1 MLQEYLSI
9 FRRNLPY
16 VIRTDESALALFS
29 HEKCRFLEK
38 RDDNGALLALLCY
51 CDNVILLLCVDEPYR
66 KRGWGSELLSIAED
80 KIHSAGFDE
89 VCLGAGFSYLVPGVP
104 THRPQFPTT
113 SEGAISPVWED
124 CSAFFEK
131 RGYLHS
137 WDCNCFDMAR
147 KLSRDEAF
155 LEDGHLCFAE
165 LSEKDA
171 VSAMMEKAHAS
182 FAKYYRNEALY
193 QDGSASRVL
202 AFYEDGKPIGALIV
216 TQGKDSVGLVGCVA
230 VLHAARGQGVAT
242 RLVRHATCYLARRGA
257 NFAFV
262 GYTYSGM
269 ERLYGKCGYE
279 ISSYY
284 LMGKK
289 KMQ

>member
-16 VIRTDESALALFS
+16 VIRTDESVLALFS
-29 HEKCRFLEK
+29 HEKCGFLEK
-38 RDDNGALLALLCY
+38 RSENGALSALLCY

-66 KRGWGSELLSIAED
+66 KQGWGSELLAIAEE
-80 KIHSAGFDE
+80 KIRENGFDE
-89 VCLGAGFSYLVPGVP
+89 VVLGAGFSYLVPGVP
-104 THRPQFPTT
+104 MHKPYFLSQR
-113 SEGAISPVWED
+113 EGVLDLSWED
-124 CSAFFEK
+124 HAAFFEK

-147 KLSRDEAF
+147 ELSRDEAF
-155 LEDGHLCFAE
+155 LEDGSLRFAE

-171 VSAMMEKAHAS
+171 ICDMMQEAHAS

-193 QDGSASRVL
+193 FGGASRVL
-202 AFYEDGKPIGALIV
+202 AFFDEGKALGALIV
-216 TQGKDSVGLVGCVA
+216 THGKDGVGLIGCVA
-230 VLHAARGQGVAT
+230 VLQAHRGQGIAT
-242 RLVRHATCYLARRGA
+242 RLFQYATGHLARTGA
-257 NFAFV
+257 KFAFV

-269 ERLYGKCGYE
+269 ERLYGKCGYK

-289 KMQ
+289 TLQ